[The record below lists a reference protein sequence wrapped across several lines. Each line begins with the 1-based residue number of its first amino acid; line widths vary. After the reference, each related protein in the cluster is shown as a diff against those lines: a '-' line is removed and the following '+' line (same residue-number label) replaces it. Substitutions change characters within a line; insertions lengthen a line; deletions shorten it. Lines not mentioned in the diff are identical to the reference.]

1 MQKLIMKDYAK
12 INTKEPFKWGE
23 AVIGALLL
31 PGVFMSVYLIK
42 LVIQIARNT

>member
-1 MQKLIMKDYAK
+1 MKDYAK

-31 PGVFMSVYLIK
+31 PGVLGWFWLLKIMLDA
-42 LVIQIARNT
+42 Q